1 MAALRHRR
9 RFALMEA
16 DEVLA
21 SAERYDLTGR
31 LDRQLVTM
39 RAPMTLARG
48 GEDPS
53 TPSPIRRARLLECRR
68 GSVIKGRELSR
79 SHAHSK

>member
-1 MAALRHRR
+1 VAALRHRR

-39 RAPMTLARG
+39 RADDA
-48 GEDPS
+48 
-53 TPSPIRRARLLECRR
+53 RARWR
-68 GSVIKGRELSR
+68 GSFDPFAESGAQGCSSVDAVQS
-79 SHAHSK
+79 